1 MRFTKDVIQKL
12 LDMNEGFEKTTT
24 DSLGGSRNFSATN
37 HYLIKGGKLL
47 VRSVGKTSWADSR
60 FDKTTIADIDQTR
73 RVLKKFIKAL
83 KTDGIK

>member
-12 LDMNEGFEKTTT
+12 LDINEGFEKTKSFS
-24 DSLGGSRNFSATN
+24 DRNFRETN

-47 VRSVGKTSWADSR
+47 VRSVGKTSWADSSYE
-60 FDKTTIADIDQTR
+60 KNTIADIEQTR
-73 RVLKKFIKAL
+73 RFLKDVIDAL

>member
-12 LDMNEGFEKTTT
+12 LDMNEGFAKTTNWN
-24 DSLGGSRNFSATN
+24 DRNFKQTN

-47 VRSVGKTSWADSR
+47 LRSVGKTSWADSR
-60 FDKTTIADIDQTR
+60 FDNNTIADIDQTR
-73 RVLKKFIKAL
+73 KFLKKVINAL